1 MFREGSFAPGLVT
14 IRVFYPNPLP
24 GSYGNSD
31 CPEAI
36 DKISKLY
43 NVTYLWK
50 NDPIYHELVFADEFN
65 VRHQIIGLAYHMEE
79 KLESHGGIDVEA

>member
-24 GSYGNSD
+24 WLPNHS
-31 CPEAI
+31 EAI